1 MDTSKDSNSF
11 LSGVMSGFTNLVKK
25 NMKGEDK
32 ALADKYMALLPT
44 IIFANYNAEIFSD
57 KAQSLLKNL
66 QTSDVMKENP
76 RNLNSMDLDRLIYL
90 SDPSIG
96 FSGKNRLEDIYRHIG
111 KPYQSEVGDEPAAPG
126 FAKKGGRLPGESVTD
141 YMTRTGYPKGN

>member
-1 MDTSKDSNSF
+1 MKHIKKFNSINEGLDMDTSKDSNSF
-11 LSGVMSGFTNLVKK
+11 LSGVMSGFMNLVNK

-32 ALADKYMALLPT
+32 ALADKYIALLPT
-44 IIFANYNAEIFSD
+44 IIFANYNAERFSA
-57 KAQSLLKNL
+57 KAQALLKNL

-96 FSGKNRLEDIYRHIG
+96 FSGG
-111 KPYQSEVGDEPAAPG
+111 EPVVPG
-126 FAKKGGRLPGESVTD
+126 RRLPDESLTD
-141 YMTRTGYPKGN
+141 YMIRTGHPKGD